1 MSPETF
7 SHDVAGWL
15 TALTSLVAPLLT
27 FIGALFGILAYIK
40 SHSNELRL
48 NGQST
53 KIDNL
58 QTSSLPATLFL
69 TPPPLLAPP
78 APPVPQAAPPAP
90 PTLPPDPPAA
100 QVAQPSRVE
109 PMPDDVK
116 TAGPLAS
123 TVVAS
128 PPLATSPPQAAD
140 MNPAKAADMNPNKA
154 DILRA
159 IQALVSPPPPV
170 APNAGQNA
178 ATANVAPPR
187 ATLATPPLPFVPTLP
202 YVPFVPTLPFSS
214 ASVMPPQDGEK
225 PDGPH

>member
-78 APPVPQAAPPAP
+78 VLPVQPAP
-90 PTLPPDPPAA
+90 PTLPPDPPIA
-100 QVAQPSRVE
+100 QMARPSRVE
-109 PMPDDVK
+109 PMPDDLK
-116 TAGPLAS
+116 TGD
-123 TVVAS
+123 AS
-128 PPLATSPPQAAD
+128 PAVAANMTANINPAQTTSPPQ
-140 MNPAKAADMNPNKA
+140 AADMNPNKA

-170 APNAGQNA
+170 APSPGQTA
-178 ATANVAPPR
+178 ATGNVAPPR

-214 ASVMPPQDGEK
+214 ASVIPYQDGDNHGPDK
-225 PDGPH
+225 PH